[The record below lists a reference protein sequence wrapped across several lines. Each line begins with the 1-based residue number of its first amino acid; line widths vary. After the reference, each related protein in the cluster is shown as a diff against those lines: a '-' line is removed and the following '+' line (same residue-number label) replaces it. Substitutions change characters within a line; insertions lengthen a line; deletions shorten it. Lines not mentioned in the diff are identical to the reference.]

1 MSAVILT
8 YHGVGER
15 ESPLLV
21 TAPMLAS
28 HLDTI
33 VASGARA
40 VTVSELAA
48 RLGAGGSLAGVVAI
62 TFDDGL
68 ASVAE
73 DAAPLLAARGLSA
86 TVFAVAGRLGDWSDW
101 PSARPGSPRLRL
113 ATAEQLA
120 GLAAAGWEI
129 GAHGMEHAPLVHD
142 DPTFLETELRF
153 SRERLEAAVE
163 TSVRCYAYP
172 YGALPSRAGR
182 AAVEESYE
190 TACTTRLGTV
200 GPGADRWALPRVDA
214 YYVPGVD
221 DLRRVLRGRSD
232 GYLRARQAGASVRR
246 LLRKDYSPELRSG

>member
-8 YHGVGER
+8 YHGVGAGT
-15 ESPLLV
+15 SPLLV

-40 VTVSELAA
+40 VTLSELAA
-48 RLGAGGSLAGVVAI
+48 GLADGPLNGVVAI
-62 TFDDGL
+62 TFDDAL

-73 DAAPLLAARGLSA
+73 DAAPLLAARGLPA
-86 TVFAVAGRLGDWSDW
+86 TVFAVAGRLGGWSDW

-113 ATAEQLA
+113 ATAEQLT

-142 DPTFLETELRF
+142 DPAFLETELRL

-182 AAVEESYE
+182 AAVEDIYE

-200 GPGADRWALPRVDA
+200 GRGADRWALPRVEA
-214 YYVPGVD
+214 YY
-221 DLRRVLRGRSD
+221 LRRPNGLRRALTGRLD
-232 GYLRARQAGASVRR
+232 WYLRARRYGAAARRTLRQDYVVEEPVR
-246 LLRKDYSPELRSG
+246 